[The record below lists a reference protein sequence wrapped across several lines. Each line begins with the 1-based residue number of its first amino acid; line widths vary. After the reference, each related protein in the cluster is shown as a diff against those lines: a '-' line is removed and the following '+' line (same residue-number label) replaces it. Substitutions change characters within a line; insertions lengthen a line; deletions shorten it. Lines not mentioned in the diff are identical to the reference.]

1 MIKVLIERII
11 AEGLEEP
18 YEAAA
23 RGILQQAIQSPGYLF
38 GESFTDLQHPNH
50 RFVIVTWQ
58 NIRSWKRWEQS
69 PERRECLTA
78 FAPILVEEEK
88 ITLLEPL

>member
-11 AEGLEEP
+11 AEGLETP

-23 RGILQQAIQSPGYLF
+23 RNILQQAIQSPGYLF
-38 GESFTDLQHPNH
+38 GESFADLQHSDR

-58 NIRSWKRWEQS
+58 NLHSWERWEQS
-69 PERRECLTA
+69 PERRECLAA